1 MTIRMD
7 GIVQKN
13 LFSNMKSVGV
23 YVPEESKYRVLG
35 EIMPWRELAEVAN
48 RHRAKVVDINLGAPL
63 NLRLHLGAYIA
74 QTMDGLTD
82 RKTEEMV
89 RYHAGVRLLCGVEG
103 STETIDHTSIEDFR
117 NTVGPEGAA
126 ELNAIIVRHAVKEGF
141 TGNKLCSSDTT
152 VQEAPICHPTEVGH
166 LRRIAEK
173 LTGIGKRVRKGI
185 ASKMENLKAKAEEIY
200 TEIRLFTRGRKEKA
214 VERKKKLARKLHR
227 VVSRMHREVKGCVEE
242 MGSAAKEQ
250 YGEELAL
257 YRKMLGQ
264 IKVWMRTGFH
274 PSGKIISLWC
284 QDARA
289 ITRGKAARAVEFGRR
304 WIITLLEGGY
314 IIGGPCKKVG
324 SDTDGKIAREVLP
337 QFKEVLGKMPKMFVY
352 DRGGDEETNH
362 RLLKQAKVKKD
373 CIFRKGKGKMD
384 VGPRVFTS
392 AKRGRALSEAA
403 IATIKCGKYNFNKPR
418 AKSGEACI
426 TKGQMAILGANVNRL
441 IRDLRGDVQ
450 IAVAV

>member
-1 MTIRMD
+1 MTIKMG

-13 LFSNMKSVGV
+13 LFSNMESVGV
-23 YVPEESKYRVLG
+23 YVPEESKYRVLS
-35 EIMPWRELAEVAN
+35 EILPWRELAEVAN
-48 RHRAKVVDINLGAPL
+48 RHRSRLMDINRGAPL
-63 NLRLHLGAYIA
+63 NLRLHLGAYIV

-82 RKTEEMV
+82 RKTEETV

-117 NTVGPEGAA
+117 NTVGPEGAE

-141 TGNKLCSSDTT
+141 TGSKLCSSDTT

-166 LRRIAEK
+166 LRKISEQLA
-173 LTGIGKRVRKGI
+173 GIGKRVRKGM
-185 ASKMENLKAKAEEIY
+185 AVKMEKLKKQAEEIY
-200 TEIRLFTRGRKEKA
+200 TEIRLFTRGKKEKTI
-214 VERKKKLARKLHR
+214 ERKKKLARKLHCTI
-227 VVSRMHREVKGCVEE
+227 SRMHKEVKDCLGE
-242 MGSAAKEQ
+242 MGVAARKRYE
-250 YGEELAL
+250 EELAL

-274 PSGKIISLWC
+274 PSGKIISLWY

-304 WIITLLEGGY
+304 WSITKLTGGY
-314 IIGGPCKKVG
+314 IIGRPCKKLG
-324 SDTDGKIAREVLP
+324 SDTDGKIAKEVLP
-337 QFKEVLGKMPKMFVY
+337 QFKEVVGKMPDMFVY

-362 RLLKQAKVKKD
+362 RFLKQAKVKKN

-384 VGPRVFTS
+384 IGPRIFTS
-392 AKRGRALSEAA
+392 AKRERALSEAA

-418 AKSGEACI
+418 AKSGETCI
-426 TKGQMAILGANVNRL
+426 TKGHLAIFGANVNKL
-441 IRDLRGDVQ
+441 LRDLRGNVL
-450 IAVAV
+450 IAEAV

>member
-1 MTIRMD
+1 MTIKME

-13 LFSNMKSVGV
+13 LFSRMRSVGV
-23 YVPEESKYRVLG
+23 YIPEESKYRVLS
-35 EIMPWRELAEVAN
+35 EALPWLELAEVAN
-48 RHRAKVVDINLGAPL
+48 RHRAKKLDINRGAPL

-103 STETIDHTSIEDFR
+103 STETLDHTSIEDFR

-141 TGNKLCSSDTT
+141 TGSRLCSSDTT

-173 LTGIGKRVRKGI
+173 LAGIGRRVRKGL
-185 ASKMENLKAKAEEIY
+185 AVKVGKLREKAGEIC
-200 TEIRLFTRGRKEKA
+200 TEIRLFTRGKKEKA
-214 VERKKKLARKLHR
+214 VEKRKKLAKKLR
-227 VVSRMHREVKGCVEE
+227 CVVSKMHGAVKGCIKEMGAAARDQYEEE
-242 MGSAAKEQ
+242 M
-250 YGEELAL
+250 AL
-257 YRKMLGQ
+257 YRKMLEQ

-274 PSGKIISLWC
+274 PSGKIISLWH

-304 WIITLLEGGY
+304 WVITLLEGGY
-314 IIGGPCKKVG
+314 IIGKPCKKLG
-324 SDTDGKIAREVLP
+324 SDTDGKIAKEILP
-337 QFKEVLGKMPKMFVY
+337 QFREVLGKMPGMFVY

-362 RLLKQAKVKKD
+362 RILKQAKVKRD
-373 CIFRKGKGKMD
+373 CIFRKGKGKME
-384 VGPRVFTS
+384 VGPRIFTS
-392 AKRGRALSEAA
+392 AKRERALSEAA

-418 AKSGEACI
+418 ARSGEACI

-441 IRDLRGDVQ
+441 LRDLRGEVQ